1 MLRVSFIGVLRH
13 DSYFVCVM
21 TSVTVLNFLT
31 CDEPSPL
38 VYITKHF
45 SYSLMKGIN
54 IPLNRKHSELSPPDL
69 CQSTCHCKI
78 SASLSIITV

>member
-1 MLRVSFIGVLRH
+1 MLRASFIRVLWH

-21 TSVTVLNFLT
+21 TSVIVLNVLT

-54 IPLNRKHSELSPPDL
+54 ISLNCKHSEFI
-69 CQSTCHCKI
+69 TTR
-78 SASLSIITV
+78 SIPVYMPL